1 MTPKA
6 VQKVKPRQIILRS
19 ISLEKSSELKWLH
32 HFIITYHSTPKVIM
46 PSLRDLRVST
56 HRYFR
61 ALAKFPGNPK
71 LVVVGISS
79 YEIRTRFLAETQKTV
94 IDPRF
99 RGQGWGRAVSEAIE
113 KEVKRAGF
121 KKVRTTIYV
130 NNLKMIQIKLDQGYT
145 IEGFHPDHEAP
156 GVHEYSL
163 GKVFK

>member
-1 MTPKA
+1 MNQKV
-6 VQKVKPRQIILRS
+6 VQKIKPRQIVLS
-19 ISLEKSSELKWLH
+19 AISLEKSSELKWLH
-32 HFIITYHSTPKVIM
+32 RFITTYHSTPKVIM
-46 PSLRDLRVST
+46 PTLKDLKIPT

-71 LVVVGISS
+71 WVVVGVTS

-99 RGQGWGRAVSEAIE
+99 REQGWGRAVSDAIE
-113 KEVKRAGF
+113 KEVKRNGF
-121 KKVRTTIYV
+121 KKVRTTIYS

-163 GKVFK
+163 GKVL

>member
-1 MTPKA
+1 MKSVT
-6 VQKVKPRQIILRS
+6 RLIILKPINIDHPR
-19 ISLEKSSELKWLH
+19 ELKWLH
-32 HFIITYHSTPKVIM
+32 QFILKYHSTPKVILPTM
-46 PSLRDLRVST
+46 RDLKVST

-94 IDPRF
+94 VDPRF

-113 KEVKRAGF
+113 KEVKRNGF
-121 KKVRTTIYV
+121 KKVRSTIYS
-130 NNLKMIQIKLDQGYT
+130 NNLKMIQIKLDQGYV

-156 GVHEYSL
+156 GVHEYSF
-163 GKVFK
+163 GKILK